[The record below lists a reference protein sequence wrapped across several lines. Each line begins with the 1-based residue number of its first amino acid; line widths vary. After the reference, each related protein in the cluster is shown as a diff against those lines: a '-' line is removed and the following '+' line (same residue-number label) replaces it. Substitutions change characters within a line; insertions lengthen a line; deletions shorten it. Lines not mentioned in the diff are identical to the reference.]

1 MKLRYQLRGLGIGIV
16 VTALLMGAASK
27 EGAPM
32 SDAEIKAKALAL
44 GMVESDSLRLSDLG
58 NADLT
63 SEPPADASAKPA
75 GTDGSG
81 GGTKPAETS
90 APGDNANPA
99 HTSAPGDE
107 AGPAGTS
114 APNSNPSNSGAA
126 PTDIPA
132 GNSGGHTQAS
142 PVPDRRVPED
152 GENITV
158 VIESGEIAS
167 EISRKM
173 AEAGLVEDAAAFE
186 KYLCEIGCTRSIWD
200 GTYTIPAGTSMEDI
214 ARIIAKLE

>member
-99 HTSAPGDE
+99 HTSAPGDD

-114 APNSNPSNSGAA
+114 APNSNTPG
-126 PTDIPA
+126 
-132 GNSGGHTQAS
+132 GNLSGHTQAS
-142 PVPDRRVPED
+142 PIPDRRIPKE

-173 AEAGLVEDAAAFE
+173 AEAGLVEDAAVFE
-186 KYLCEIGCTRSIWD
+186 KYLCEIGCTRSIRD

-214 ARIIAKLE
+214 AKIIAKLE

>member
-16 VTALLMGAASK
+16 VTALLMGAAK
-27 EGAPM
+27 EGTPM

-63 SEPPADASAKPA
+63 PEPPADASAKPDE
-75 GTDGSG
+75 TG

-90 APGDNANPA
+90 APGGNANPA
-99 HTSAPGDE
+99 HTSTPGDE
-107 AGPAGTS
+107 SGPAGTA
-114 APNSNPSNSGAA
+114 APNSNPSNSGAGS
-126 PTDIPA
+126 TDTPG
-132 GNSGGHTQAS
+132 GNLSGHTQAS
-142 PVPDRRVPED
+142 PIPDRRIPKE

-173 AEAGLVEDAAAFE
+173 AEAGLVEDAAVFE
-186 KYLCEIGCTRSIWD
+186 KYLCEIGCTRSIRD

-214 ARIIAKLE
+214 AKIIAKLE